1 MNKGK
6 KILTSMVFIAIVAI
20 VGLWDV
26 DFSDGYLMVSELK
39 SNPEDYVGGKVNTM
53 GSIKNDTLDKT
64 PKSTSFIL
72 KDAENRSYQIYIEYT
87 GDLPANL
94 AEGKRISL
102 SGTMINDKKIKA
114 NKIVMGCPSKYEEK
128 TSS

>member
-20 VGLWDV
+20 VGLWNV
-26 DFSDGYLMVSELK
+26 DFSDGYLMVSEIK

-53 GSIKNDTLDKT
+53 GSIKNGTLNKT
-64 PKSTSFIL
+64 PESTSFIL
-72 KDAENRSYQIYIEYT
+72 KDAESKTYQIYIEYT

-114 NKIVMGCPSKYEEK
+114 NKIVMGCPSKYKEK